1 MSGGGVAVAFQGE
14 LGAYSHIAAL
24 KFFGP
29 INALT
34 QKTIADVFEVV
45 EASEA
50 KYGVVPFENSLEGS
64 VNETYDMLLET
75 SLHVAGEVKLRIVH
89 CLIANAGT
97 KISDIKR
104 VYSHPQALAQC
115 RTYIKAMGWETVPYY
130 DTAGSVK
137 MLKESNVKDAA
148 AIASEL
154 AAEIYGL
161 NVLRRGIEDFA
172 VNYTRFLVIG
182 KEQAT
187 RTGKDKTSIIFTTK
201 HIPGALYMAL
211 EDFARREIN
220 LTMLVSRPTKK
231 TPWEYNF
238 YVDFE
243 GHISDDLVRDCL
255 MALKDKTVFLKVLG
269 SYPASVDV

>member
-1 MSGGGVAVAFQGE
+1 MCCDVTVAFQGE

-24 KFFGP
+24 KFFGS
-29 INALT
+29 INALP

-45 EASEA
+45 EAFRA

-75 SLHVAGEVKLRIVH
+75 ELYVVGEVKLRIIH
-89 CLIANAGT
+89 CLIASPDT
-97 KISDIKR
+97 RVSDIKR

-115 RTYIKAMGWETVPYY
+115 RSYIRTMGWETVPYY

-137 MLKESNVKDAA
+137 MLKELNIKDAA

-154 AAEIYGL
+154 AAEIYGMK
-161 NVLRRGIEDFA
+161 VLQKGIEDFA
-172 VNYTRFLVIG
+172 TNYTRFLVIG
-182 KEQAT
+182 REQVP

-201 HIPGALYMAL
+201 HVPGALYTAL
-211 EDFARREIN
+211 EDFAKRNIN

-238 YVDFE
+238 YADFE
-243 GHISDDLVRDCL
+243 GHISDEHVRHCL
-255 MALKDKTVFLKVLG
+255 EALKDKTVFLKVLG
-269 SYPASVDV
+269 SYPAATDL

>member
-1 MSGGGVAVAFQGE
+1 MSGGVTVAFQGE

-24 KFFGP
+24 KFFGT
-29 INALT
+29 INALP

-45 EASEA
+45 EMSEA

-75 SLHVAGEVKLRIVH
+75 NLHVVGEVKLRIIH
-89 CLIANAGT
+89 CLIAIADAT
-97 KISDIKR
+97 IADIKR

-115 RTYIKAMGWETVPYY
+115 RSYLRAMGWETIPYY

-137 MLKESNVKDAA
+137 MLKESNIKDAA

-154 AAEIYGL
+154 AAEIYGMKIL
-161 NVLRRGIEDFA
+161 QKGIEDFA
-172 VNYTRFLVIG
+172 TNYTRFLVIG
-182 KEQAT
+182 KEQNP

-201 HIPGALYMAL
+201 HVPGALYMAL
-211 EDFARREIN
+211 EEFAKRKIN

-243 GHISDDLVRDCL
+243 GHVSDEPIKHCL
-255 MALKDKTVFLKVLG
+255 EALKDKTVFLKVLG
-269 SYPASVDV
+269 SYPAASEI